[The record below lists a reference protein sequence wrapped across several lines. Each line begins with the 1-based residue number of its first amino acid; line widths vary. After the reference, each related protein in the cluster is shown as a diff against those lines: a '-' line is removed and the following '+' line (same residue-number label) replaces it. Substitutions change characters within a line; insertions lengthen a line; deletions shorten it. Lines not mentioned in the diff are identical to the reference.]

1 MNHALK
7 MAVAGSLLAN
17 CSLSQAITLNDDFSV
32 ALEAGL
38 FSDYRMRGLSQTIG
52 DPAIQGSA
60 TLLHSSGLYAGVWSS
75 NVDFGGDSNT
85 RQELDGYAGYYWQ
98 ATDDVSLD
106 VAWYKYV
113 YPKEGGLNYSE
124 YFAELKAY
132 GAKLGGYYSDDLYG
146 DQSMLYSYL
155 GYGFSLPGDVSLEAR
170 YGWVD
175 YKDPVWISASGSARD
190 SYNEWEVKL
199 GKSLFGLDWSVSYI
213 DTDLSQAECSNYL
226 GFDDLCSATLVAGV
240 GKTF

>member
-1 MNHALK
+1 MKHAVK
-7 MAVAGSLLAN
+7 IAVAGSLLAPWTLAQAI
-17 CSLSQAITLNDDFSV
+17 SLSDDFSL

-38 FSDYRMRGLSQTIG
+38 FSDYRMRGLSQTLG
-52 DPAIQGSA
+52 DPAVQGSA

-75 NVDFGGDSNT
+75 NVDFGGDSKT

-98 ATDDVSLD
+98 ASDDISLD
-106 VAWYKYV
+106 LAWYKYV

-132 GAKLGGYYSDDLYG
+132 GAKVGGYYSDDLYG

-155 GYGFSLPGDVSLEAR
+155 GYGASLPAEVGLELR
-170 YGWVD
+170 YGRVD
-175 YKDPVWISASGSARD
+175 YKDPVWISASGGARD

-199 GKSLFGLDWSVSYI
+199 SKNLLSLDWSLSYV
-213 DTDLSQAECSNYL
+213 DTDLSEAECANYL

-240 GKTF
+240 SKSF